1 MGGEETGR
9 RCIRGIHT
17 RARKAHARRPPR
29 PTNDRPAVSKPRPT
43 NDARAR
49 RPCVVLLPFLLAL
62 RHTAPCVAHACPE
75 DSKISYRPCCHVDPF
90 QEGTP
95 IPPTPPF
102 SSSHP
107 PRIHSHSHT
116 LTLILAAHSRSTFP
130 QHILIAHLTHNIHIH
145 IRTRTHIAHTHTTHA
160 HNTRTQHT
168 HTEHTHTHT
177 HTRTP
182 AHTHTRKAAAAL
194 TLNPLALCSDTQR
207 VRNVSTGALSRLC
220 SLLGPG
226 EDSRK
231 PKRSR
236 ARTTFALMIEARV
249 LARVATGGARG
260 LIPHQTR
267 ALDGARKES
276 H

>member
-1 MGGEETGR
+1 MHSGDTYARPQGTRTPPAETNERSSRGVEATTNER
-9 RCIRGIHT
+9 REGPPAMCGF
-17 RARKAHARRPPR
+17 APLSPCFAAHCPM
-29 PTNDRPAVSKPRPT
+29 
-43 NDARAR
+43 R
-49 RPCVVLLPFLLAL
+49 RPCVPRRLKDIVPTMLPCGSVPG
-62 RHTAPCVAHACPE
+62 RH
-75 DSKISYRPCCHVDPF
+75 
-90 QEGTP
+90 
-95 IPPTPPF
+95 
-102 SSSHP
+102 SHP
-107 PRIHSHSHT
+107 THSSFLQLASTPHPLPLPHTHS
-116 LTLILAAHSRSTFP
+116 HSRSTFS
-130 QHILIAHLTHNIHIH
+130 QHIPTAHSHSTSHSQHPH
-145 IRTRTHIAHTHTTHA
+145 PHPHSHSHSTHA